1 MDIRIESQY
10 RLLTDSVHFGEVF
23 TPSPQGIKITNES
36 ACGTARPRSPEYAR
50 KGYRPRSGV
59 LDVAP
64 RRTGAEPQ
72 QDRAVERVTT
82 AAR

>member
-1 MDIRIESQY
+1 VDIRIESQY
-10 RLLTDSVHFGEVF
+10 RLLTDSVYFGEVF
-23 TPSPQGIKITNES
+23 TPSPQGINITKES

-50 KGYRPRSGV
+50 QGYRPRSGGF
-59 LDVAP
+59 DVAP
-64 RRTGAEPQ
+64 RTGAEPQ